1 MIYKY
6 IGNTGVKIPAIAQ
19 GTTGIG
25 SYGRFNPDTVKERIT
40 VLKNGIDL
48 GLTFLDTAELYGG
61 GFVEE
66 IVGEVI
72 TGIRDKIF
80 LATKFNPKEHEAGSV
95 FNSIEN
101 SLRRL
106 KTDYIDLYQIHWPN
120 PKIPIDEIMKALFKL
135 TEMGKIR
142 FVGVSNFSLGDF
154 KSAQAF
160 FNGKI
165 VSNQVEYNLLDRSV
179 ENDFLPYCISQKV
192 TLLAYSPL
200 NQGRLF
206 FDDVQEAVLV
216 SMAKKYNKSVAQ
228 IVLRWLIEH
237 VPVVAVTKTKN
248 IDHLKENAAS
258 AEFDLE
264 TEDLVRITNFSSTN
278 FIEVP
283 TDKIRLCAI
292 NGRPVYTTI
301 AEAKENRLDLIPS
314 PINLA
319 EMFKQ
324 GDFVRPIRLK
334 PTKDATGKFLY
345 DIDNYDTMDHV
356 KKYWA
361 WIIAFGNDKPIPAF
375 ILADK
380 SRHEH
385 EIQKIR

>member
-6 IGNTGVKIPAIAQ
+6 LGDTGVKVSAIAQ
-19 GTTGIG
+19 GTTGFG
-25 SYGRFNPDTVKERIT
+25 SYQQFDPERVKERIA
-40 VLKNGIDL
+40 VLKCGIAA
-48 GLTFLDTAELYGG
+48 GLNFIDTAELYGG

-80 LATKFNPKEHEAGSV
+80 LASKFNPREHEAGSV
-95 FNSIEN
+95 FHSLEN

-120 PKIPIDEIMKALFKL
+120 PSIPIDTVMQSLDKL
-135 TEMGKIR
+135 TAAGKIR

-165 VSNQVEYNLLDRSV
+165 VSNQMEYNLLDRSA
-179 ENDFLPYCISQKV
+179 EHDFLPYCISQKV

-206 FDDVQEAVLV
+206 FDNEQEAVL
-216 SMAKKYNKSVAQ
+216 SSLAHKYEKTVAQ
-228 IVLRWLIEH
+228 IVLRWLIAH
-237 VPVVAVTKTKN
+237 TPVVAVTKTKS
-248 IDHLKENAAS
+248 IEHLKENAAS
-258 AEFDLE
+258 AEFDMEAADLE
-264 TEDLVRITNFSSTN
+264 RINNFSATN

-283 TDKIRLCAI
+283 TDKIRLGGI
-292 NGRPVYTTI
+292 TDRPVYTTL
-301 AEAKENRLDLIPS
+301 AEARENRLDLIPS

-319 EMFKQ
+319 QLFKK
-324 GDFVRPIRLK
+324 GDFVRPVRLK
-334 PTKDATGKFLY
+334 PTRDTTGRFLY
-345 DIDNYDTMDHV
+345 DIDNYDIMDHV

-361 WIIAFGNDKPIPAF
+361 WIIAFGPEKPIPAF
-375 ILADK
+375 ILRDK
-380 SRHEH
+380 A
-385 EIQKIR
+385 